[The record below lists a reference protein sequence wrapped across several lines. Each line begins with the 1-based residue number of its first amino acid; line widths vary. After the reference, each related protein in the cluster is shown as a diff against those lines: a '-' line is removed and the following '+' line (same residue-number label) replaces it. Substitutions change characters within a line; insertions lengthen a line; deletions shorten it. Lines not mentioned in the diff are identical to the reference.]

1 MKGFVCDRCGE
12 TESGLPSDRLPGGFQ
27 LEDMSQFVFIKIELV
42 GSLPAPDLCDD
53 CKRQLA
59 AMALKAAEK

>member
-1 MKGFVCDRCGE
+1 MK
-12 TESGLPSDRLPGGFQ
+12 
-27 LEDMSQFVFIKIELV
+27 QFVFIKIELV
-42 GSLPAPDLCDD
+42 GSFPSPDLCDD

>member
-1 MKGFVCDRCGE
+1 
-12 TESGLPSDRLPGGFQ
+12 
-27 LEDMSQFVFIKIELV
+27 MSQFVFIKIELV